1 MKTLP
6 ARIRQKDKPQ
16 QNWPLIS
23 GIAAIAIVTALS
35 LWLYQKRI
43 DGLVANEAT
52 QLRSEARAVSR
63 LVAHAINSQLR
74 QLALFAQRS
83 SSAITELANQPDSGD
98 LRKSLLDDLRR
109 QVPGALHLT
118 IADGAGNTV
127 STSGASAADTCRG
140 ELGTYGS
147 GAGDTGPPISG
158 VYATPDGD
166 HVDLVTDYRTPDG
179 RTALLCMGA
188 TPTFLSALLAE
199 SELGGRRFLLARN
212 DAGRRIEITS
222 QRADTSPRGAF
233 STADQKSW
241 PVAIPI
247 PGTPWQLLAATSG
260 NVLRPGFTRIR
271 DQTAIVLAAFLLFAA
286 IALVAGLRRD
296 ARLTQ
301 QIRDRETLLGAV
313 IDTMVD
319 GVITIDDKGNIIG
332 VNPAAESL
340 FSRNREEMLGRNVKV
355 LMPEP
360 FASQHDQYLR
370 NYLAT
375 GRGSII
381 GIGREVSGLRRD
393 GSTFPMALS
402 VGEWRQDEQR
412 FFVGIVRDIS
422 TLVAAREKI
431 EQQTRALTES
441 NRDLE
446 QFAFVAS
453 HDLQEPLRKIS
464 SFGQLLELEYADEI
478 QGDGR
483 SYMRFMV
490 DASRRMSRLIE
501 GLLEFSRINSGGR
514 PFEPVDLR
522 AVVDDILEDLS
533 MQIVESHAAI
543 RLEGHARIS
552 ADKIQIRQLLQNLI
566 GNAIKFR
573 RADKNP
579 HVTIDIKTLA
589 VPAGAAEIVVADK
602 GIGIDPK
609 FHATIFEPFRRL
621 HSRDEY
627 PGTGLGL
634 SLCRKIVDRHGGTID
649 VASDPGHGSRFT
661 IVLGSRH
668 DD

>member
-1 MKTLP
+1 
-6 ARIRQKDKPQ
+6 
-16 QNWPLIS
+16 
-23 GIAAIAIVTALS
+23 
-35 LWLYQKRI
+35 
-43 DGLVANEAT
+43 
-52 QLRSEARAVSR
+52 
-63 LVAHAINSQLR
+63 
-74 QLALFAQRS
+74 
-83 SSAITELANQPDSGD
+83 
-98 LRKSLLDDLRR
+98 
-109 QVPGALHLT
+109 
-118 IADGAGNTV
+118 
-127 STSGASAADTCRG
+127 
-140 ELGTYGS
+140 
-147 GAGDTGPPISG
+147 
-158 VYATPDGD
+158 
-166 HVDLVTDYRTPDG
+166 
-179 RTALLCMGA
+179 
-188 TPTFLSALLAE
+188 
-199 SELGGRRFLLARN
+199 
-212 DAGRRIEITS
+212 
-222 QRADTSPRGAF
+222 
-233 STADQKSW
+233 
-241 PVAIPI
+241 
-247 PGTPWQLLAATSG
+247 
-260 NVLRPGFTRIR
+260 
-271 DQTAIVLAAFLLFAA
+271 
-286 IALVAGLRRD
+286 
-296 ARLTQ
+296 
-301 QIRDRETLLGAV
+301 
-313 IDTMVD
+313 MVD

-340 FSRNREEMLGRNVKV
+340 FSRDREEMLGRNVKV

-573 RADKNP
+573 RADENP